1 MGISA
6 DKVQMM
12 HPDSS
17 FSTALRGEAGTSQST
32 SNTTASMKT
41 ADLGLA
47 IMDDMQ
53 FKCSDLKGGRSGYPS
68 LCIFKVSREVY
79 QRAGEVYK
87 MFINIYNFSINQA

>member
-6 DKVQMM
+6 DKVQIM

-17 FSTALRGEAGTSQST
+17 LRMALNGEAGTSQST

-47 IMDDMQ
+47 IMYDRQ
-53 FKCSDLKGGRSGYPS
+53 FKR
-68 LCIFKVSREVY
+68 
-79 QRAGEVYK
+79 
-87 MFINIYNFSINQA
+87 